1 MRTMQGKVEYGFPA
15 RVGALRHPGWWFTV
29 SRGFAYD
36 PQRMNIFRTLV
47 VSASLAGLTS
57 SFAAAQSTAPA
68 KGDVGLDVPSF
79 QVRPGYRVDLAAGDL
94 GESRFMQFSAD
105 GKSLYLSQPKNASIQ
120 TLQDPEGDGTFELVN
135 TFIDGKPSV
144 HCMDF
149 ADGWLYFTQASD
161 GSCHRARDTDGDGAA
176 DDIEVVLPPG
186 TVAAGGGHPFRG
198 ILVSADSIYITV
210 SDTTNT
216 TEKDDGRKAIYQ
228 FDKDG
233 KNKRTF
239 VTGIRN
245 TEKIRFRPGTKEIWG
260 MDHGSDWY
268 GKPLGDDKGKQPIT
282 NMLPPEELNHYV
294 EGGFYGHPFLLG
306 DRIPRIEFM
315 KRDDIIEL
323 AAKTIVPE
331 YNFGAHWAGNG
342 FTFLTKEHFP
352 DHAGDMFIAFHGSW
366 NSEQRVG
373 YRVERCL
380 FDKVTGKPYGA
391 LQIVSTLSE
400 DGSKVLGRPVDC
412 VEAPDGSV
420 LFSCDLTNAIYR
432 IRKADR

>member
-1 MRTMQGKVEYGFPA
+1 MKSPEFLAVF
-15 RVGALRHPGWWFTV
+15 V
-29 SRGFAYD
+29 
-36 PQRMNIFRTLV
+36 
-47 VSASLAGLTS
+47 SLAFATI
-57 SFAAAQSTAPA
+57 AAAQVDLPKGEVGDGVPA
-68 KGDVGLDVPSF
+68 F
-79 QVRPGYRVDLAAGDL
+79 TVRPGYRVDLAAGDL
-94 GESRFMQFSAD
+94 GEARFIEFSSD
-105 GKSLYLSQPKNASIQ
+105 GKRLYLSQPKSATIL
-120 TLQDPEGDGTFELVN
+120 TLEDPEGDGTFEPIN

-161 GSCHRARDTDGDGAA
+161 GSCHRARDTDNDGAA

-186 TVAAGGGHPFRG
+186 SVAAGGGHPFRG
-198 ILVSADSIYITV
+198 ILVTDDSIFITV
-210 SDTTNT
+210 SDTTNA
-216 TEKDDGRKAIYQ
+216 TEKEDGRKAIYQ
-228 FDKDG
+228 FDKNG

-239 VTGIRN
+239 ATGLRN
-245 TEKIRFRPGTKEIWG
+245 TEKIRFRPGTKELWG

-268 GKPLGDDKGKQPIT
+268 GRPAGDEKGKQPIT

-306 DRIPRIEFM
+306 NRLPRLEYI
-315 KRDDIIEL
+315 KRDDIIDL

-342 FTFLTKEHFP
+342 FAFLTKDYFP

-380 FDKVTGKPYGA
+380 FDDVTGKPYGA
-391 LQIVSTLSE
+391 LQIVSTLSA
-400 DGSKVLGRPVDC
+400 DGSTVLGRPVDC
-412 VEAPDGSV
+412 AEAPDGSV

-432 IRKADR
+432 ISRSKR